1 MDNFM
6 NRLSQRF
13 NAQEIINANTQA
25 EAQELDRLRTQRKEY
40 DECMQEMRRLNLKNV
55 ESAEKIRSLAEKV
68 NTLAGRAL
76 AELDEKEKQENGQ
89 LAALQE
95 ALEEVRRDLA
105 SMQAGTER
113 ELKEQGEVL
122 KGLTAA
128 QTAAEAARDEAGV
141 IQKELADMRRDA
153 AAAQTA
159 LMEACSG
166 GTLQKELANV
176 HSDMGT
182 LRELSESVLSELN
195 RMQVKEQ
202 SAREESGTA
211 LSEMRQELDKIR
223 AAVEEMKEAFAES
236 GELAGEIEETLK
248 ASSAELQ
255 EFMHRESVK
264 VYRNVQAVL
273 LEENKNQIKTLSE
286 SIQKDKPG
294 RKGIYALLAVIL
306 LASLGNLGVLIA
318 NILGFFA

>member
-76 AELDEKEKQENGQ
+76 AEMDEKEKQENGQ
-89 LAALQE
+89 LAFLQE
-95 ALEEVRRDLA
+95 VLEEVRRDLT
-105 SMQAGTER
+105 SMQEEAEQER
-113 ELKEQGEVL
+113 KEYGEVRESL
-122 KGLTAA
+122 MAA
-128 QTAAEAARDEAGV
+128 QAAAEAARDGAGAV
-141 IQKELADMRRDA
+141 QKELADMRRDA

-159 LMEACSG
+159 LMEACGG

-195 RMQVKEQ
+195 RRQAKEQ

-211 LSEMRQELDKIR
+211 LSEIRQELSKVS

-236 GELAGEIEETLK
+236 GEFAEEIEEKLK

-273 LEENKNQIKTLSE
+273 LEENKNQIRELRE
-286 SIQKDKPG
+286 SIQKERPG
-294 RKGIYALLAVIL
+294 RKGIYAFLAVIL

-318 NILGFFA
+318 NILGYFA